1 MSGALDKLLGGNTT
15 GDTTSGGTDYI
26 NKVYLG
32 STPVVKGKK
41 VKSPTGTTY
50 TQIDSGGDIS
60 KPIADAK
67 KDFFSWDD
75 KKLNSFISRLSSYGF
90 KNVSRITAK
99 SMWDLAVDGA
109 STWYAGSAGTQKIT
123 PDQYLQWY
131 SKGQGSTEERLP
143 QKQVYLYDNNAIK
156 ELIDGTLN
164 SVLGRKATSD
174 ENKQFFTKIKEM
186 INAGTVTTTTTKV
199 VNGKKMNVSTTSP
212 GFSKEA
218 AALEIQKQIKAG
230 TPEQQTDYLQK
241 KSLDFG
247 DFLSQL
253 GG

>member
-1 MSGALDKLLGGNTT
+1 MGALDNLLSGKSGSTT
-15 GDTTSGGTDYI
+15 DSTGYV
-26 NKVYLG
+26 NKVFLG

-41 VKSPTGTTY
+41 VMSPTGMQY
-50 TQIDSGGDIS
+50 TQIDSGGDNT
-60 KPIADAK
+60 KTIAEAK
-67 KDFFSWDD
+67 KSFYSWSD
-75 KKLNSFISRLSSYGF
+75 KELNSFIGKLSSYGY
-90 KNVSRITAK
+90 KNVTRVTAQA
-99 SMWDLAVDGA
+99 MWDMAVDGSSA
-109 STWYAGSAGTQKIT
+109 WYSGSNGTKKIT

-131 SKGQGSTEERLP
+131 SKGTGAAEEKLP
-143 QKQVYLYDNNAIK
+143 QKQVYLYDNNTIKAI
-156 ELIDGTLN
+156 IDDTLN

-186 INAGTVTTTTTKV
+186 INSGTVTTTTTKV
-199 VNGKKMNVSTTSP
+199 VNGKKMNVSTTTP